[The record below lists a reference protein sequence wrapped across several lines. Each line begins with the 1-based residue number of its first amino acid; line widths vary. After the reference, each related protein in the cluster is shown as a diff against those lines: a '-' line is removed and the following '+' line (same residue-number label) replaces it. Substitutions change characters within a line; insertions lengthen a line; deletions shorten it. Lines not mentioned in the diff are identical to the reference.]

1 MGCLKSK
8 HSVLT
13 HLNDLM
19 NEFYFRLIH
28 HEFIMSKITEFNNSN
43 KTYHEFWNL
52 TKLLGVHPDLK
63 FQVKYWESAFVQF
76 HDLNIDGLLFLFIL
90 LSDAK
95 ITEKKYLVR
104 FYLSSRYNDSITNE
118 NDLIMNLS
126 EFKNILYVYISCLT
140 TIPLKII
147 HEMRFDPE
155 YEKYKEIFSDK
166 NIKNFT
172 DGFIKSFVRKNYYV
186 NAGAFFDDK
195 FELLINDKLIRE
207 TIFKGYKQEN
217 QHYMNKQ
224 NIRSIDLNPLR
235 YLKTVKKGRTL
246 RVGTKDDDDEVHKKY
261 DEEQYRLDEK
271 YKILNKL
278 DIEEDIIS
286 QESRKD
292 YQSNSSEYRPFKTS
306 VNNIK
311 EEFKHNTLKALFTQ

>member
-8 HSVLT
+8 YSVLT
-13 HLNDLM
+13 QLNDLM

-28 HEFIMSKITEFNNSN
+28 HDFIMSKITEFNNSN

-63 FQVKYWESAFVQF
+63 FQVKFWESAFVQF
-76 HDLNIDGLLFLFIL
+76 YDLNLDGLLFLFIL

-95 ITEKKYLVR
+95 TTEKKYLVR
-104 FYLSSRYNDSITNE
+104 FYLSSRYNNSITNE

-155 YEKYKEIFSDK
+155 YEKYKEIFSDN

-186 NAGAFFDDK
+186 NAGAFFDAK
-195 FELLINDKLIRE
+195 FDLLINDKLIRE
-207 TIFKGYKQEN
+207 TIFKEYMKEN
-217 QHYMNKQ
+217 INHLNKKIIQ
-224 NIRSIDLNPLR
+224 SKDLNSLR
-235 YLKTVKKGRTL
+235 YLKTVKKGFTR
-246 RVGTKDDDDEVHKKY
+246 REDSKDDDDELKIKY
-261 DEEQYRLDEK
+261 DDEQYKLDENNQ
-271 YKILNKL
+271 ISNKL
-278 DIEEDIIS
+278 DVEEDINS

-306 VNNIK
+306 VNNFK
-311 EEFKHNTLKALFTQ
+311 DEFKKNELKALFTQ